1 MARTTKKV
9 SKNQI
14 LGSGDIVKKIKIFL
28 TVGTRI
34 EAFDRLVEL
43 GDQLAR
49 TGKYKIIAQIGPS
62 KPPRYIKNW
71 VRFTPLEEFRRY
83 VTMTATFSNGK
94 VDTLDIDKII
104 LPVGISFYTFQSLSY
119 VIDISK
125 GKLKPVDNIIDY
137 GFFVKMKNPY
147 NSLKKLIMIGGAH
160 TYGVFGAIKAFSYF
174 SNDKKEI
181 SYQNCVS
188 IIDALGND
196 PEFAI
201 LFKVES
207 VGCTVLTPKVDLSN
221 IEPINL

>member
-83 VTMTATFSNGK
+83 VKWA
-94 VDTLDIDKII
+94 DII
-104 LPVGISFYTFQSLSY
+104 LSHAGAGTLITARSFN
-119 VIDISK
+119 
-125 GKLKPVDNIIDY
+125 KPIILVPRIKEYGEINDDNQIEFVRKWRDHPNII
-137 GFFVKMKNPY
+137 G
-147 NSLKKLIMIGGAH
+147 LEKLEITRIE
-160 TYGVFGAIKAFSYF
+160 
-174 SNDKKEI
+174 KEI
-181 SYQNCVS
+181 QKMYKNKRTDTKIFNQTN
-188 IIDALGND
+188 
-196 PEFAI
+196 
-201 LFKVES
+201 
-207 VGCTVLTPKVDLSN
+207 LTNRLIKWIMSN
-221 IEPINL
+221 SSRKN